1 MKKSVFG
8 FVLALLTLN
17 AYAQKNTLSD
27 MANFRNWAIGI
38 TFGPAISTGDL
49 INFEGDK
56 NEEVKDGTGGFEP
69 AIGIHADYMF
79 SPVFGLRL
87 AYDWASMSGTRDVR
101 SFEGS
106 MNQVDLEF
114 VISILNIGPS
124 GGDAETNFALLA
136 TAGVGFGSF
145 NPTTFTREQEV
156 RDFDPVNAATVP
168 LSLTAKWKLNNK
180 FDLDLGVRYIYIAS
194 DYADGL
200 QAGKSNDG
208 LAIPFVGFRYNF
220 GKDGEKSAV
229 HFVNPYDEVFGAMA
243 ETKAKMDAMSTDD
256 DGDGVA
262 NMMDKDNATPAGAI
276 VDGSGKAVD
285 SDRDG
290 VPDFMD
296 MDPFSNIGSKVNS
309 QGVENDQDQ
318 DGVADSRDL
327 EPNTPAGSMV
337 TARGQ
342 KITSGGGGS
351 GAVGFTP
358 SVYFPVNGT
367 TMSAQGQ
374 QQLAIIAKQM
384 IANPNLKYK
393 VIGYTD
399 KSGSESYNQKLG
411 ERRAK
416 AVVKELVNGYGI
428 DSSRLTVESKG
439 KSELLG
445 TRSDVNR
452 RVDFEPMN

>member
-8 FVLALLTLN
+8 LLLAFLSVE
-17 AYAQKNTLSD
+17 AFAQKNTLSD
-27 MANFRNWAIGI
+27 MANFRNWAVGI
-38 TFGPAISTGDL
+38 SFGPAISVSDL
-49 INFEGDK
+49 TSFEGDK
-56 NEEVKDGTGGFEP
+56 NPEVKDGTGGFEP

-87 AYDWASMSGTRDVR
+87 AYDWASLSGTLDVR

-114 VISILNIGPS
+114 VFSVLNIGPS

-145 NPTTFTREQEV
+145 KPTKFTRDQQDRE
-156 RDFDPVNAATVP
+156 FDPVNAATIP
-168 LSLTAKWKLNNK
+168 LSLTAKWKLSNK
-180 FDLDLGVRYIYIAS
+180 FDLDLGVRYIYISS

-200 QAGKSNDG
+200 QKGKSNDG

-220 GKDGEKSAV
+220 GKDGEKSSV

-296 MDPFSNIGSKVNS
+296 GDPFSNIGAKVNS

-318 DGVADSRDL
+318 DGVSDSRDL
-327 EPNTPAGSMV
+327 EANTPSGSQV

-342 KITSGGGGS
+342 RIAAGGGGS
-351 GAVGFTP
+351 SAVGFTP
-358 SVYFPVNGT
+358 SIYFPVNST
-367 TMSAQGQ
+367 SVNSSSQ

-393 VIGYTD
+393 VVGYTD

-411 ERRAK
+411 ERRAN
-416 AVVKELVNGYGI
+416 AVVKELVNTYGI
-428 DSSRLTVESKG
+428 DSSRLSAESKG
-439 KSELLG
+439 KSAPLG
-445 TRSDVNR
+445 NRNDVNR